1 MQETWVRF
9 LDQEDMS
16 PRERNVNPLKYSCLE
31 NPMNRGAWWTIVHG
45 VTKNWTRL
53 SDYTTHYVTGGFW
66 GLLYFIMSLRDDTII
81 TLVVD

>member
-1 MQETWVRF
+1 
-9 LDQEDMS
+9 MS

-53 SDYTTHYVTGGFW
+53 SDQTTYYVTGGFW
-66 GLLYFIMSLRDDTII
+66 ELLYLIFIMSLRDTII
-81 TLVVD
+81 TLVVG